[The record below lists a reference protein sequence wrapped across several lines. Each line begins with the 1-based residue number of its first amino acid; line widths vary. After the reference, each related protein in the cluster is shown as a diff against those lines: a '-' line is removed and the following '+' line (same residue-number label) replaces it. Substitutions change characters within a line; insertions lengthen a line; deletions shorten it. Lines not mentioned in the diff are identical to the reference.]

1 MKLKGYIENGEIQI
15 QEIDKKSAEE
25 LINKFHYSKTMP
37 RINKLYIGGYIG
49 EKLIGVMTCG
59 WGTQPKATIKKMFH
73 SLDTG
78 DYWELG
84 KFCMD
89 EEMPHNSESN
99 FLAKC
104 LKHLKKYHK
113 EIKLLY
119 TWSDGMLGKPGYI
132 YQSANFLYGGF
143 IWTDSFFTEQGERI
157 HPRSYK
163 ELLKEN
169 AKMVGKDKLFWM
181 TAEFERFKK
190 IQRYKG
196 NQLRYCY
203 FLCSKGEKKR
213 LLKESQFDW
222 TTNYP
227 LKGDL
232 KWKKRKEDLSGWEL
246 CEAPLYTKT
255 LNAREVSRV
264 KRLVSNKEGAVRSRH
279 LASHSQPVQETSK
292 IKEVGENE

>member
-1 MKLKGYIENGEIQI
+1 M
-15 QEIDKKSAEE
+15 
-25 LINKFHYSKTMP
+25 KFHYSKTMP
-37 RINKLYIGGYIG
+37 RINKLYLGGFIDN
-49 EKLIGVMTCG
+49 KLVGIMTCG
-59 WGTQPKATIKKMFH
+59 WGTQPKATIKKMFP
-73 SLDTG
+73 SLDTQ

-89 EEMPHNSESN
+89 EKQPHNSESHM
-99 FLAKC
+99 LSKC
-104 LKHLKKYHK
+104 LIYLKKNYPK
-113 EIKLLY
+113 IKLLY

-157 HPRSYK
+157 HPRSCK

-169 AKMVGKDKLFWM
+169 AKMVGKEKLFWM

-203 FLCSKGEKKR
+203 FLCSKGEKKK
-213 LLKESQFDW
+213 LLRESQFDW

-227 LKGDL
+227 LKKDL
-232 KWKKRKEDLSGWEL
+232 KWKKRKQDLSGWEL

-264 KRLVSNKEGAVRSRH
+264 KRLVSNEEGAVRSRP
-279 LASHSQPVQETSK
+279 LASDSHNVQEVK
-292 IKEVGENE
+292 NEN

>member
-1 MKLKGYIENGEIQI
+1 MNIKIKEIYK
-15 QEIDKKSAEE
+15 QEAER

-37 RINKLYIGGYIG
+37 RINKLYLGGFLNN
-49 EKLIGVMTCG
+49 KLVGVMTCG
-59 WGTQPKATIKKMFH
+59 WGTQPKATIKKMFP
-73 SLDTG
+73 SLDTQ

-89 EEMPHNSESN
+89 EEQPHNSESHM
-99 FLAKC
+99 LSKC
-104 LKHLKKYHK
+104 LIYLKKNYPK
-113 EIKLLY
+113 IKLLY

-157 HPRSYK
+157 HPRSCK
-163 ELLKEN
+163 QLLIEN
-169 AKMVGKDKLFWM
+169 AKMVGKEKLFWM
-181 TAEFERFKK
+181 TAEFERFKN

-213 LLKESQFDW
+213 LLRESQFDW

-279 LASHSQPVQETSK
+279 LASHSQPVQEVK
-292 IKEVGENE
+292 P